1 MLPNVHTK
9 AGLGCLPAPYYTSEV
24 ESKNKILKNE
34 VEHRYNELPDFVEKV
49 RALLEEQRLEIENAI
64 VGKGQYRI

>member
-9 AGLGCLPAPYYTSEV
+9 AGLGCLPAPYYTNEV
-24 ESKNKILKNE
+24 ESKNKILKDE
-34 VEHRYNELPDFVEKV
+34 VKHRHTELPDFVEKV

-64 VGKGQYRI
+64 VGTGQYM